1 MHRWSQCYYY
11 IIYIYIY
18 SSLSANLPWLYLN
31 LPLHTHR
38 KTDHVTRSS
47 APWVVVTS
55 VIHYSFFTFSPQ
67 AVCEVILETVFPTS
81 AMFLLADVISHYN
94 TTRLSELRSAKGHL
108 DILCGVLLAGSMAE
122 GLTMQLHW
130 GHPAPDADLMLL
142 FGGMLGVTLP
152 HQVAPAI
159 HHEIE
164 CAPSSPETSIVFFL
178 DCITSFL
185 SPNPAQLS
193 AIDGFKT
200 MLSLISIVGISTFL
214 ELLPTVEHPLLNEA
228 SIKSLAF
235 LSLLKN
241 KSCLEYAPAGCP
253 LAYTRLRGIN
263 VDELPHI
270 YAEFFEEE
278 DGHLWLKTRH
288 LNEQI
293 QQCYNI
299 VASYPATPST
309 TSGPAGQV
317 HSLEK

>member
-1 MHRWSQCYYY
+1 M
-11 IIYIYIY
+11 
-18 SSLSANLPWLYLN
+18 
-31 LPLHTHR
+31 
-38 KTDHVTRSS
+38 
-47 APWVVVTS
+47 
-55 VIHYSFFTFSPQ
+55 VIFFYFFAFSPQ
-67 AVCEVILETVFPTS
+67 TVCEVILEAVFPTS

-94 TTRLSELRSAKGHL
+94 TTRLSELRSGKAHL
-108 DILCGVLLAGSMAE
+108 DILSGVLLAGSMAE
-122 GLTMQLHW
+122 GLTMHLHW

-152 HQVAPAI
+152 HQEAPGI

-164 CAPSSPETSIVFFL
+164 CTPSSPETSILFFL

-185 SPNPAQLS
+185 SPNPSQLS
-193 AIDGFKT
+193 AIDCFK
-200 MLSLISIVGISTFL
+200 MMVSLISIVDISTFL
-214 ELLPTVEHPLLNEA
+214 ELLQTLQHPLPYEA
-228 SIKSLAF
+228 SIKALAF
-235 LSLLKN
+235 LSLLTN
-241 KSCLEYAPAGCP
+241 KSCLEYAPVGCP

-288 LNEQI
+288 VNEQL
-293 QQCYNI
+293 QQCYNMI
-299 VASYPATPST
+299 ASYPATPST